1 MAELD
6 QRPYPTGIKV
16 TEAEPAAVPL
26 RPHEWHPEWNY
37 TILAVLP

>member
-16 TEAEPAAVPL
+16 TDAELAAVPL

-37 TILAVLP
+37 TILPVLA

>member
-6 QRPYPTGIKV
+6 QRPYPTGIEV
-16 TEAEPAAVPL
+16 TDAQPAAVRL

-37 TILAVLP
+37 TMFPVAP